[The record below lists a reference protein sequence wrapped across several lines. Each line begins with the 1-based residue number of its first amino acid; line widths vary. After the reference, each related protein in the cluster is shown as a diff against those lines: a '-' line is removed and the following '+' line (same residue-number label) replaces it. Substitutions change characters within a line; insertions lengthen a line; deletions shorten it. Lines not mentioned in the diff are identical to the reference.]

1 MLNNKI
7 AFKVSVVTILIN
19 MLLSII
25 KLIAGVIS
33 NSDAMISDGI
43 HTISDV
49 FTTIIAI
56 IGIAVSN
63 KNEDDSHR
71 YGHERLECIASL
83 ILSFS
88 LFLTGIGIGYSG
100 IIAIIN
106 KEYVDTVSPG
116 IFALIVAII
125 SIVVKELMY
134 QYTIK
139 AAKKINSDALKADA
153 WHHRTD
159 SISSVGA
166 LIGIILSRMGYKYFD
181 PLASVFISIFICKVA
196 VDIFL
201 DATDK
206 LVDKSCDIEKVNA
219 IKKVVLHEKGVLGID
234 DIKTRMFGN
243 KVYVDIEISLDGNKT
258 LFETHSV
265 AERVHDKVEKKF
277 PEVKHCM
284 VHVNPY
290 LDVLK
295 K

>member
-25 KLIAGVIS
+25 KLIAGIIS
-33 NSDAMISDGI
+33 NSDAMISDCI

-106 KEYVDTVSPG
+106 KEYIDTVSPG

-196 VDIFL
+196 VEIFM

>member
-1 MLNNKI
+1 MKKNNI
-7 AFKVSVVTILIN
+7 AFKVSVVTIIIN
-19 MLLSII
+19 TLLSII
-25 KLIAGVIS
+25 KLIAGIVS

-56 IGIAVSN
+56 IGILISSKKA
-63 KNEDDSHR
+63 DDGHR

-88 LFLTGIGIGYSG
+88 LFLTGVGIGYSG
-100 IIAIIN
+100 ILSIIN
-106 KEYVDTVSPG
+106 KEYVDTISPG
-116 IFALIVAII
+116 VFALIVAII

-139 AAKKINSDALKADA
+139 AAKVINSDVLKADA

-166 LIGIILSRMGYKYFD
+166 LLGIILSRIGYKYFD

-196 VDIFL
+196 VEIFM

-206 LVDKSCDIEKVNA
+206 LVDKSCDIDKVNEI
-219 IKKVVLHEKGVLGID
+219 IKTVLSEKDVLGID

-243 KVYVDIEISLDGNKT
+243 KVYVDIEISLDGDKT
-258 LFETHSV
+258 LFETHAI
-265 AERVHDKVEKKF
+265 AEKVHDKVENHF
-277 PEVKHCM
+277 PDVKHSM

>member
-1 MLNNKI
+1 MKKNNI
-7 AFKVSVVTILIN
+7 AFKVSVVTIIIN
-19 MLLSII
+19 TLLSII
-25 KLIAGVIS
+25 KLIAGIVS

-56 IGIAVSN
+56 IGILISSKKA
-63 KNEDDSHR
+63 DDGHR

-88 LFLTGIGIGYSG
+88 LFLTGVGIGYSG
-100 IIAIIN
+100 ILSIIN
-106 KEYVDTVSPG
+106 KEYVDTISPG
-116 IFALIVAII
+116 VFALIVAII

-139 AAKKINSDALKADA
+139 AAKVINSDVLKADA

-166 LIGIILSRMGYKYFD
+166 LLGIILSRMGYKYFD

-196 VDIFL
+196 VEIFM

-206 LVDKSCDIEKVNA
+206 LVDKSCDIDKVNA

-243 KVYVDIEISLDGNKT
+243 KVYVDIEISLDGDKT
-258 LFETHSV
+258 LFETHAI
-265 AERVHDKVEKKF
+265 AEKVHDKVENHF
-277 PEVKHCM
+277 PDVKHCM

>member
-25 KLIAGVIS
+25 KLIAGIIS

-196 VDIFL
+196 VEIFM

>member
-1 MLNNKI
+1 MKKNNI
-7 AFKVSVVTILIN
+7 AFKVSVVTIIIN
-19 MLLSII
+19 TLLSII
-25 KLIAGVIS
+25 KLIAGIVS

-56 IGIAVSN
+56 IGILISSKKA
-63 KNEDDSHR
+63 DDGHR

-88 LFLTGIGIGYSG
+88 LFLTGVGIGYSG
-100 IIAIIN
+100 ILSIIN
-106 KEYVDTVSPG
+106 KEYVDTISPG
-116 IFALIVAII
+116 VFALIVAII

-139 AAKKINSDALKADA
+139 AAKVINSDVLKADA

-166 LIGIILSRMGYKYFD
+166 LLGIILSRIGYKYFD

-196 VDIFL
+196 VEIFM

-206 LVDKSCDIEKVNA
+206 LVDKSCDIDKVNA

-265 AERVHDKVEKKF
+265 AERVHDKVEKNF